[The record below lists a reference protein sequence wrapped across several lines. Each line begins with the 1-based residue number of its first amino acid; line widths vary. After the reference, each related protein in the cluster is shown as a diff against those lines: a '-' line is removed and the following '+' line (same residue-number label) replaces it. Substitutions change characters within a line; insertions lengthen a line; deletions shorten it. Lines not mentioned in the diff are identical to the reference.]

1 MTQLELVVLGTG
13 SCALRA
19 AQERTLDGVE
29 TRKEERG
36 GWVVPGRPIGR
47 RAKFSRRLE
56 DERAIHLTQTVYT
69 PAVSAQRVLCK
80 ASGKA
85 PVRRLDWGGMSF
97 MFTLVVGRIK
107 PPGRCRTHG
116 VKCLAAWFSSCH
128 THLHQTPEP
137 ILAR

>member
-1 MTQLELVVLGTG
+1 MVP
-13 SCALRA
+13 
-19 AQERTLDGVE
+19 ERPV
-29 TRKEERG
+29 
-36 GWVVPGRPIGR
+36 GR
-47 RAKFSRRLE
+47 RAKFTRLLE

-69 PAVSAQRVLCK
+69 PAVSAQRGLCK

-85 PVRRLDWGGMSF
+85 PVRRLDWGGMSS

-116 VKCLAAWFSSCH
+116 VKCLAAWFGSCH